1 MNPDFRKLLW
11 RALDHCAADPY
22 LVDHSGADTGLV
34 DHRGAD
40 TARLTDEV
48 CKTISAGFS
57 VLHSSLQDQTA
68 LLDGLLVDGEW
79 CLLFGLMVCGVHMLH
94 YQWVS
99 AEYV

>member
-1 MNPDFRKLLW
+1 MNPDLRVLLW
-11 RALDHCAADPY
+11 WALDHCAADE
-22 LVDHSGADTGLV
+22 DLV

-68 LLDGLLVDGEW
+68 LLHKLLVDGE
-79 CLLFGLMVCGVHMLH
+79 
-94 YQWVS
+94 
-99 AEYV
+99 